1 MRQSSCNGPSDSAGD
16 VAVGGVRV
24 APCLR
29 TATVQTVS
37 ADARLTSRGG
47 RHMGGHTC
55 ARTAVLAVQ
64 EDPPSPAVRPGPIH
78 GMGRSVRCR
87 AHHLTGSA
95 SVALNDADGNRPTS
109 ARTFFVRPEQGNE
122 SEPARAGEHGSMR
135 MMRQSDRKVERTHLK
150 ALLETF
156 ERPLSG
162 ASHLPLFPH
171 FARHLTRDW
180 RAV

>member
-1 MRQSSCNGPSDSAGD
+1 
-16 VAVGGVRV
+16 
-24 APCLR
+24 
-29 TATVQTVS
+29 
-37 ADARLTSRGG
+37 
-47 RHMGGHTC
+47 MGGHTC

-156 ERPLSG
+156 ERPLLG